1 MREQDPEDIVGDGI
15 IGIGEFDRETKWF
28 SASLQYGDCLGMR
41 IAIDNKTITAFPIR
55 SMNEGHCLCGRG

>member
-28 SASLQYGDCLGMR
+28 GASLQYSDCLGMR
-41 IAIDNKTITAFPIR
+41 IAIDNKPITAIPIR